1 MSPKT
6 LIGFTIVTII
16 VVVAA
21 SFSVATRY
29 SVHKIGFEDKPVL
42 PGFAGKVAGV
52 EAIIVQDVKQ
62 KLTVKRDGDNWVMAD
77 RQNYKA
83 SNEVVSDLMLGLS
96 ELRLREA
103 KTKRYFVNQLTSK
116 RTNLIL
122 TKENI
127 RFTIE
132 NFTEYLVVILNAII
146 VNKNNSRYG
155 VA

>member
-1 MSPKT
+1 MKNKHSQIWNSRIEKQ
-6 LIGFTIVTII
+6 
-16 VVVAA
+16 A
-21 SFSVATRY
+21 STQN
-29 SVHKIGFEDKPVL
+29 VL
-42 PGFAGKVAGV
+42 FCAGR
-52 EAIIVQDVKQ
+52 DVQ
-62 KLTVKRDGDNWVMAD
+62 KLPMAD
-77 RQNYKA
+77 EILLPFDIWTNRAHCIMLREQNLISK
-83 SNEVVSDLMLGLS
+83 SNLRSILTGLEKLEILVKLGILV
-96 ELRLREA
+96 REA

>member
-1 MSPKT
+1 MKNKQSQIWNSR
-6 LIGFTIVTII
+6 LDQRALEGN
-16 VVVAA
+16 
-21 SFSVATRY
+21 
-29 SVHKIGFEDKPVL
+29 VL
-42 PGFAGKVAGV
+42 FCAGR
-52 EAIIVQDVKQ
+52 DVQ
-62 KLTVKRDGDNWVMAD
+62 KLPMAD
-77 RQNYKA
+77 EILLPFDIWTNRAHCIMLREQNLISK
-83 SNEVVSDLMLGLS
+83 SNLRSILTGLEKLEILVKLGILV
-96 ELRLREA
+96 REA

>member
-1 MSPKT
+1 
-6 LIGFTIVTII
+6 
-16 VVVAA
+16 
-21 SFSVATRY
+21 
-29 SVHKIGFEDKPVL
+29 
-42 PGFAGKVAGV
+42 
-52 EAIIVQDVKQ
+52 
-62 KLTVKRDGDNWVMAD
+62 
-77 RQNYKA
+77 
-83 SNEVVSDLMLGLS
+83 
-96 ELRLREA
+96 
-103 KTKRYFVNQLTSK
+103 NQLTSK